1 MWGHREK
8 ITVCKPGREAAEE
21 THAAHTLI
29 SDFQNDEKIHFCCL
43 SGRFVVLCGL
53 LTLFQVGSRRP
64 RRNCALIALL
74 QVGSPRPRRNC
85 VLGGE
90 IGDDQWMLC
99 HQGSSQ
105 VRARNLPPSQFLLHT
120 SLTATPYTH
129 THTHT
134 HTMCLKNKNNNQ
146 DSLKSSI

>member
-1 MWGHREK
+1 MGIFGGTVFCFPPTMWGHREK

-53 LTLFQVGSRRP
+53 LTLFQVGS
-64 RRNCALIALL
+64 
-74 QVGSPRPRRNC
+74 PRPRRNC

-90 IGDDQWMLC
+90 IGDDQWMPC

-105 VRARNLPPSQFLLHT
+105 VRAQNLPPSQFGMGSYPCGPNLIRKE
-120 SLTATPYTH
+120 SFQAR
-129 THTHT
+129 
-134 HTMCLKNKNNNQ
+134 
-146 DSLKSSI
+146 

>member
-1 MWGHREK
+1 MGIFGGTVFCFPPTMWGHREK

-64 RRNCALIALL
+64 RRNCALITLL

-90 IGDDQWMLC
+90 IGDDQWMPC
-99 HQGSSQ
+99 YQGSSQ
-105 VRARNLPPSQFLLHT
+105 VRAQNLPPSQFGMGSYPCGPNLIRKE
-120 SLTATPYTH
+120 SFQAR
-129 THTHT
+129 
-134 HTMCLKNKNNNQ
+134 
-146 DSLKSSI
+146 